1 MQGEAPSTDVE
12 MVVIYSEDP
21 SKTINKGGYIK
32 KNKNTHIFSVDKTTL
47 YWKMSSRSFIT
58 RDMKSMPVFKASK
71 HILTLLLSTNAVGDF
86 NLKPMLICHYKNP

>member
-21 SKTINKGGYIK
+21 SKIINKGGYIK
-32 KNKNTHIFSVDKTTL
+32 KKKHIFIVDKTTL

-58 RDMKSMPVFKASK
+58 RDMKSMPGFKASK
-71 HILTLLLSTNAVGDF
+71 HILTLLWSINAVGDF
-86 NLKPMLICHYKNP
+86 NLKPMLICHCKNP